1 MKSLFRPVVASML
14 AVACMAAAAEP
25 IKSFEPDSMQRIL
38 QAHEGKP
45 FVLVIW
51 SLDCEFCRASLD
63 TLARAKQQRPDL
75 DVVTV
80 STDSVDDP
88 ELGPMMRDRLVKAGM
103 EQDAWAYG
111 ALPPERLRYAID
123 RKWHGEKP
131 RSYWFNARGEKIA
144 YSGVITQTII
154 DQYFKKAAAR

>member
-1 MKSLFRPVVASML
+1 
-14 AVACMAAAAEP
+14 
-25 IKSFEPDSMQRIL
+25 MQRIL

-103 EQDAWAYG
+103 EQDAWVYVRC
-111 ALPPERLRYAID
+111 PPSACAT
-123 RKWHGEKP
+123 P
-131 RSYWFNARGEKIA
+131 
-144 YSGVITQTII
+144 
-154 DQYFKKAAAR
+154 